1 MHASTFLWLDLD
13 SEDGCRVEI
22 TSGPSAPLL
31 IMDMS
36 QDGGR
41 KILAEMLPLAVPQL
55 NTAQSDL
62 EIETHLAAN
71 LLSSG
76 PLISRRVPDFDSRK
90 LRC

>member
-1 MHASTFLWLDLD
+1 MPPEVLLW
-13 SEDGCRVEI
+13 
-22 TSGPSAPLL
+22 
-31 IMDMS
+31 
-36 QDGGR
+36 
-41 KILAEMLPLAVPQL
+41 AVPPL

-76 PLISRRVPDFDSRK
+76 PLISRRVPEFDPRK